1 MSVSKRITRRGFLR
15 GTASATFVAPWIIP
29 GSVLGADGGTAA
41 NERIVMGTIGCGGRG
56 TGVMGGFA
64 GRSQVQ
70 MVAVCDP
77 VPAHR
82 ERAKSVNDQRY
93 GNQDCQA
100 YNDFRELLARDDIDA
115 ILCGTPDHWHAIVV
129 IEACKSGKD
138 VFCEKPECLTIGE
151 GRAMVDATRRFGRVV
166 SGGSQRVLGDY
177 GDLPRQVRG
186 GGAGEIREVFVSCGG
201 PSGDC
206 YLPEEPLPPG
216 LDWDMWLGPAP
227 WRPFHQNLIRGG
239 FRPYRDYSGGG
250 MTDWGAHRFGA
261 ATFAVGVH
269 KTGPVE
275 IIPPD
280 GKDVKMLTYVY
291 ADGMKMYHGGTKNIT
306 YKGTEGELPGNGH
319 EVTGPVDIEGY
330 SGTGGIIGD
339 FLDCVPTRKKPFR
352 DIEIAHRATTVCHLG
367 NIAYWLKRP
376 LKWDP
381 VKEEI
386 VGDPEANRWVDRP
399 KRDPWTL

>member
-15 GTASATFVAPWIIP
+15 GTASATFVAPLIIP

-82 ERAKSVNDQRY
+82 DRAKSVNDQRY
-93 GNQDCQA
+93 GNKDCQA

-115 ILCGTPDHWHAIVV
+115 ILCGTPDHWHAIIV

-151 GRAMVDATRRFGRVV
+151 GRAMVHATRRFGRVV

-280 GKDVKMLTYVY
+280 GNDVKMLTYVY

-339 FLDCVPTRKKPFR
+339 FLDSVRTRKKPFR

>member
-56 TGVMGGFA
+56 TGVMGSFA
-64 GRSQVQ
+64 GRSEVQ
-70 MVAVCDP
+70 MIAVCDP

-93 GNQDCQA
+93 GNKDCQA

-151 GRAMVDATRRFGRVV
+151 GRAMVDATRRFSRVV

-216 LDWDMWLGPAP
+216 LDWDLWLGPAP

-269 KTGPVE
+269 KIGPVE
-275 IIPPD
+275 VIPPD
-280 GKDVKMLTYVY
+280 GNDVKMLTYVY

-330 SGTGGIIGD
+330 AGTGGIIGD
-339 FLDCVPTRKKPFR
+339 FLDCVRTRKKPFR
-352 DIEIAHRATTVCHLG
+352 DIEVAHRATTVCHLG